1 MDPIVIERSIV
12 VSASRERVWRALTTP
27 AEIAKWF
34 EPIGFDRLAV
44 GEPLTFTWGGAGEIA
59 LVEPMNRFG
68 YRWQLVPP
76 HPGQTLVV
84 FTLDTVPEGTRI
96 TITETGFEALP
107 EDARQTKVTD
117 NTGGWEYMLG
127 RLGEY
132 LQAEL
137 HA

>member
-84 FTLDTVPEGTRI
+84 FTLDSVPEGTRI

-107 EDARQTKVTD
+107 EHARQTKLTD